1 MFGIKKNYRSE
12 QINIVVGG
20 EAKGREGTKKI
31 RIVYL
36 LMTSYNSINIIMGG
50 KKGKKEK
57 KGGRRKENK
66 WRNLFFFLAGVDS
79 TSVNKALLHLR

>member
-1 MFGIKKNYRSE
+1 M
-12 QINIVVGG
+12 GG
-20 EAKGREGTKKI
+20 EVKGREGIKKI

-36 LMTSYNSINIIMGG
+36 LMIFYNLINIIMGG

-66 WRNLFFFLAGVDS
+66 WRNLFFFLVGVDLIL
-79 TSVNKALLHLR
+79 VNKVLLYLR